1 MTIAL
6 ARVPRKDAA
15 ENREALLASARIVL
29 NADPSASLE
38 AIAAHAGLSR
48 RSVYGHFANRDE
60 LVRELLAAGSARVAL
75 ALDGIDHPDPVVR
88 LAIIASRLWRE
99 VADVR
104 VMAVLAVR
112 GPLKV
117 HTATALAPLRAS
129 VRAAIAV
136 AIEGGSIRT
145 DIPVERLARL
155 VEDAALSALEESG
168 RSRLDSAD
176 GHRLVMM
183 MALGTVGL
191 GWRECER
198 IIEITPELHW
208 EG

>member
-15 ENREALLASARIVL
+15 ENRESLLASARILL
-29 NADPSASLE
+29 NSDPAASLE

-48 RSVYGHFANRDE
+48 RAVYGHFANRDD
-60 LVRELLAAGSARVAL
+60 LIHELLAAGSARVAQ
-75 ALDGIDHPDPVVR
+75 ALDGVDHADPVVR

-112 GPLKV
+112 GPLKA
-117 HTATALAPLRAS
+117 HTAMALAPLRAS
-129 VRAAIAV
+129 VRAAIAE

-145 DIPVERLARL
+145 DIPVERLGRL
-155 VEDAALSALEESG
+155 VEDAALSALEESA

-176 GHRLVMM
+176 GHRLVMLM
-183 MALGTVGL
+183 TLGTVGL

-198 IIEITPELHW
+198 IIDIPELRW
-208 EG
+208 EA